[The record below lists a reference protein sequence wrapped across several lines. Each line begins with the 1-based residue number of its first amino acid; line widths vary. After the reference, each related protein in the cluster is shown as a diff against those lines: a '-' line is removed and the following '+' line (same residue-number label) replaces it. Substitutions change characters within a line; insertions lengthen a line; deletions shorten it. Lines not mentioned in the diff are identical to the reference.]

1 MRIATANA
9 HARTIETLQQRQQQ
23 LSLAQAQLTSGKR
36 VARASDDPSAAAR
49 AERAL
54 ATAARSDADQRALEA
69 SRNAMQQAEGALGG
83 AVELLQRSREL
94 LVAAGNGSYSD
105 DERAKIGAELRSL
118 RQQLFAL
125 ANRGD
130 GAGGY
135 LFGGQGSAAPPFVDG
150 IGGVA
155 FVGSAGA
162 AVVQAGDRLPMT
174 IDGEA
179 TWLAARTGNGVFVTA
194 PDAANGNGAWI
205 DGGRVVDPSALTGD
219 DYRIVFGAGG
229 STWSVLRNGA
239 PTALVNQ
246 PYVAGQSI
254 AFDGL
259 AVTVNGTPAAGD
271 AFDLTPS
278 TPTLSVFAALDRAV
292 AELGTANRSSA
303 QVTQTVQTALRDV
316 DAAVANL
323 QGRRAAAGESLQH
336 IDAVE
341 GRLADTKLHAQT
353 ERSLAED
360 LDLVQALSDFR
371 NQQTGYDAALKTYS
385 MVQRLSLFDYL

>member
-9 HARTIETLQQRQQQ
+9 YARTIETLQQRQQQ
-23 LSLAQAQLTSGKR
+23 LSDAQAQLTSGKR
-36 VARASDDPSAAAR
+36 VARASDDPTAAAR

-54 ATAARSDADQRALEA
+54 ATAARSGADQRALEA
-69 SRNAMQQAEGALGG
+69 SRNAMQQAEAALGG
-83 AVELLQRSREL
+83 AVELLQQAREL
-94 LVAAGNGSYSD
+94 VVAAGNGSYSD
-105 DERAKIGAELRSL
+105 AERANLGARLHSL
-118 RQQLFAL
+118 REQLFGI

-130 GAGGY
+130 GAGGW

-150 IGGVA
+150 LGGVR

-162 AVVQAGDRLPMT
+162 TSVQAGDRLPMT

-179 TWLAARTGNGVFVTA
+179 AWLAARSGNGVFVTA
-194 PDAANGNGAWI
+194 PDAANGPGAWI
-205 DGGRVVDPSALTGD
+205 DAGRVADPSALTGD

-229 STWSVLRNGA
+229 TTWSVQRNGA

-246 PYVAGQSI
+246 PYVAGQAI
-254 AFDGL
+254 AFDGM
-259 AVTVNGTPAAGD
+259 AVTVSGTPAAGD
-271 AFDLTPS
+271 AFDIRPA
-278 TPTLSVFAALDRAV
+278 TPTLSVFDALDRAA
-292 AELGTANRSSA
+292 AELQLANRSAA

-336 IDAVE
+336 LDAVE
-341 GRLADTKLHAQT
+341 SRLADTTLHART

-360 LDLVQALSDFR
+360 LDLVQALSDYQ